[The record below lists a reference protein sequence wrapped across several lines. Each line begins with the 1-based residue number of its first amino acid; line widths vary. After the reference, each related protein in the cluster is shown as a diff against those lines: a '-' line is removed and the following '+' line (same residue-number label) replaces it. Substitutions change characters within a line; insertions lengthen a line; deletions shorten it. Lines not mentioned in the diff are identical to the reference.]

1 MGVRLNYETLVCAF
15 AGHVTPAAS
24 VARLRPEDARL
35 GVDVAP
41 GRRLSRCLR
50 CDAWREAP
58 PPASPSREVLPEL
71 DALELPR
78 RGRQLREA
86 LVLRVI
92 AIERAIHAVLFGLL
106 AASLWWLDVR
116 LAKLRTDAASILDA
130 LVSAL
135 DDTGPNSSRRFLT
148 RQLTRFL
155 HLETH
160 TVTLLAFTAL
170 AYALVEGVEAVGLW
184 CERRWASYLTALAT
198 AGFLPFE
205 IVELG
210 RRVTTFRLLALVT
223 NLAILIYLLVR
234 ERLFG
239 IRGGLGAKTA
249 ERIDKQALFALPR

>member
-1 MGVRLNYETLVCAF
+1 MGVRPNYETLVCGIV
-15 AGHVTPAAS
+15 GHVTPAAS
-24 VARLRPEDARL
+24 VARLRPEDGRL
-35 GVDVAP
+35 GVDLAP
-41 GRRLSRCLR
+41 GKRLCRCLR
-50 CDAWREAP
+50 CDAWTEAALP
-58 PPASPSREVLPEL
+58 TSPSSEHLPEI
-71 DALELPR
+71 DALDVPR
-78 RGRQLREA
+78 RGKTLREA

-92 AIERAIHAVLFGLL
+92 AIERGIHAVLFGVL

-130 LVSAL
+130 LVAAL

-170 AYALVEGVEAVGLW
+170 AYAVIEGVEAVGLW
-184 CERRWASYLTALAT
+184 RERRWAAYLTALAT

-205 IVELG
+205 IVELS
-210 RRVTTFRLLALVT
+210 RRVTTFRLVALVA
-223 NLAILIYLLVR
+223 NLAILSYLLVR

-239 IRGGLGAKTA
+239 IRGGLEAKSA
-249 ERIDKQALFALPR
+249 ERIDRQGLFGPPR